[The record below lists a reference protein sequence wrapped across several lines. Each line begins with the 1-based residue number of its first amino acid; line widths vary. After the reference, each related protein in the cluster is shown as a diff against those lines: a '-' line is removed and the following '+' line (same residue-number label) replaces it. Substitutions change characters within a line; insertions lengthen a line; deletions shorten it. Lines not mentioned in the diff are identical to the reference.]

1 MKTFSA
7 FLAAIILRFC
17 ISAQQSNSSDSA
29 ASSKSGPASYVETKP
44 RETGGKVEVPP
55 EKKRPITIPKIS
67 TPPVIDGKIDEEI
80 WKQAAVFK
88 DFYQTGPGY
97 NTPPSRPTEVYMVYD
112 EKNLYV
118 AF

>member
-1 MKTFSA
+1 MKIFIA
-7 FLAAIILRFC
+7 FLAVIILSFC

-29 ASSKSGPASYVETKP
+29 ASSKSSPASSVATKS

-55 EKKRPITIPKIS
+55 EKKSPITIPKIS
-67 TPPVIDGKIDEEI
+67 TPPVIDGKIDEEV
-80 WKQAAVFK
+80 WQRAAVFK

-112 EKNLYV
+112 EK
-118 AF
+118 